1 MTERREYERAECSSS
16 KGRERDGQIK
26 KKNEDSVTR
35 TLVSEV
41 DRVAELA
48 GSCAVIPVLY
58 AKLAANLAVCQDG
71 SEQKAPR
78 GAGVMRRPEQTARP
92 TA

>member
-1 MTERREYERAECSSS
+1 M
-16 KGRERDGQIK
+16 
-26 KKNEDSVTR
+26 
-35 TLVSEV
+35 
-41 DRVAELA
+41 AELA

-58 AKLAANLAVCQDG
+58 AKLAADLAVCQDG

-78 GAGVMRRPEQTARP
+78 GAGMMRRPEQTARP

>member
-1 MTERREYERAECSSS
+1 MKEEKKREQNAPPQ
-16 KGRERDGQIK
+16 RDGQI

-35 TLVSEV
+35 TLVSEA